1 MENEKEVVRG
11 SKATAEKVIIGHEII
26 RQNRRLGERI
36 TILRKEAGY
45 SSSDFYALLY
55 PDSKEKPS
63 VKAKRMGEI
72 ERGNVGQ
79 KGAKVI
85 DFPRLAFIASFCHA
99 PLEWLLYGEEKGIMP
114 KESTAPN
121 QEGDAGSIEDSEKF
135 SSENEEEIKKTDV
148 AVASSDSEILE
159 NEGYN
164 GAFLS
169 IANGLF
175 DLMQYADIE
184 ITSDTDLP
192 TLYSDLRDNSAP
204 KEISL
209 KIRPK
214 GFAVHSL
221 LTSEKQLSEYQYG
234 IDGAGADDLDGRS
247 VHVLISDEDMEY
259 FIDSSPLNPVKL
271 NKIEDFFIWD
281 TRATFFQMLLV
292 HSCLAKQ
299 FRIFSRSALI
309 HEFQEYLFDNDYWI
323 ENDNW
328 SDNVTMNHTL
338 DELFEYLSTQSLRT
352 QIEPT
357 ARPPIE
363 QSTSQALGSAI
374 TPAIEMPPRPRLSP
388 LDAVLGYGKVVKY
401 GQLVAGSR
409 FEKTC
414 DISRIKFKYKWC

>member
-11 SKATAEKVIIGHEII
+11 SKTTAEKVVDGHEII

-36 TILRKEAGY
+36 TILRKKAGY
-45 SSSDFYALLY
+45 RRSDFYALLY
-55 PDSKEKPS
+55 PNSNEKPS
-63 VKAKRMGEI
+63 VQERRMGEI
-72 ERGNVGQ
+72 ERGNVGE

-99 PLEWLLYGEEKGIMP
+99 PLGWLLFGEEKGIMQ
-114 KESTAPN
+114 KESAAPN
-121 QEGDAGSIEDSEKF
+121 QEGDAGSIED
-135 SSENEEEIKKTDV
+135 SENEEEIKKTDV

-221 LTSEKQLSEYQYG
+221 LTSEKQLSEYQHG

-259 FIDSSPLNPVKL
+259 FIDSSPPK
-271 NKIEDFFIWD
+271 
-281 TRATFFQMLLV
+281 
-292 HSCLAKQ
+292 SC
-299 FRIFSRSALI
+299 
-309 HEFQEYLFDNDYWI
+309 
-323 ENDNW
+323 
-328 SDNVTMNHTL
+328 
-338 DELFEYLSTQSLRT
+338 
-352 QIEPT
+352 
-357 ARPPIE
+357 
-363 QSTSQALGSAI
+363 
-374 TPAIEMPPRPRLSP
+374 
-388 LDAVLGYGKVVKY
+388 
-401 GQLVAGSR
+401 
-409 FEKTC
+409 
-414 DISRIKFKYKWC
+414 